1 MPTARFTIQLGRVD
15 LRDVT
20 VATGSAEAQ
29 SETMSLN
36 IDYTNMA
43 RGQVLLLLQEISARI
58 HSGPWPPL

>member
-20 VATGSAEAQ
+20 VAPGSAEAQ